1 ALRRPAAAGLV
12 ARGRLAAGARH
23 PGPLLLAAG
32 PRSHRLHRLAYEAEE
47 RLATDTTD
55 ERKICPRQ
63 PRLRRIA
70 PPTTKQIL
78 FNLWNLWLKR
88 ASIARLQLGE
98 QAQDLEVEP
107 HQGDQQAEGAVPLHV
122 LRRAVLHALLAE
134 VEVQHQVQRRDH
146 DRDGGEADA

>member
-1 ALRRPAAAGLV
+1 VCFPISPARGQPARHLRLRAAGPAALRRPAAAGLV

-47 RLATDTTD
+47 RLATDSTD
-55 ERKICPRQ
+55 EKRICPRQ

-78 FNLWNLWLKR
+78 FNLWNLWL
-88 ASIARLQLGE
+88 
-98 QAQDLEVEP
+98 
-107 HQGDQQAEGAVPLHV
+107 
-122 LRRAVLHALLAE
+122 
-134 VEVQHQVQRRDH
+134 
-146 DRDGGEADA
+146 